1 MEINE
6 NTFKP
11 LFRIPLTI
19 YFVGILKLVFDDRR
33 IKLGAFATKVFDSKE
48 GKYYWNIIGLTRER

>member
-19 YFVGILKLVFDDRR
+19 YFVGILKIVIENRR
-33 IKLGAFATKVFDSKE
+33 LRFGVFATKVFDSKE
-48 GKYYWNIIGLTRER
+48 EAYYWNVIGLTRER